1 MYLSWAGLVFA
12 LISEGDL
19 VPMDRSIEL
28 LDEIIRET
36 PDIPLKGVETRVA
49 VAMLVAITWRRP
61 RHPDAARW
69 FERAITLGRHHPDIT
84 TRAMAIVN
92 AFQYQLMMG
101 DVVTLTPAVEEMRAV
116 LRERGRSPVELVNAS
131 MPVVWYE
138 SVMALPSYRR
148 SVTTML
154 ELVQSTGMFYTAR
167 HVILCG
173 GLLGALSD
181 ADLETAA
188 AWLRELEVDVH
199 LLGSLFR
206 FWHLRSVV
214 WEALIRRDVT
224 RTARYQ
230 AEMMRL
236 AELDGCPLDI
246 VTAHLTSA
254 QISHAR
260 GEAGAARAALEQAQ
274 DFAHAM
280 ASSYAEFMVR
290 LIEAHLDL
298 GGDRHVEGMRA
309 LATALALGREHGY
322 VNAHVWIPADMARP
336 CVTRYGTASRR
347 SMPATSSVGARSSP
361 TRRRSTSRCG
371 PGRSRSSRSGASR
384 CSGTR
389 RPSASRARCSAS
401 PSPCSRH

>member
-1 MYLSWAGLVFA
+1 
-12 LISEGDL
+12 
-19 VPMDRSIEL
+19 
-28 LDEIIRET
+28 
-36 PDIPLKGVETRVA
+36 
-49 VAMLVAITWRRP
+49 
-61 RHPDAARW
+61 
-69 FERAITLGRHHPDIT
+69 
-84 TRAMAIVN
+84 MAIVN

-199 LLGSLFR
+199 LLGPLFR

-236 AELDGCPLDI
+236 AELDG
-246 VTAHLTSA
+246 SA
-254 QISHAR
+254 GHRHRPSDLGADLPRAGRGGRGAGRAR
-260 GEAGAARAALEQAQ
+260 AGAG
-274 DFAHAM
+274 F
-280 ASSYAEFMVR
+280 
-290 LIEAHLDL
+290 
-298 GGDRHVEGMRA
+298 
-309 LATALALGREHGY
+309 
-322 VNAHVWIPADMARP
+322 
-336 CVTRYGTASRR
+336 
-347 SMPATSSVGARSSP
+347 
-361 TRRRSTSRCG
+361 
-371 PGRSRSSRSGASR
+371 
-384 CSGTR
+384 
-389 RPSASRARCSAS
+389 RARDGE
-401 PSPCSRH
+401 